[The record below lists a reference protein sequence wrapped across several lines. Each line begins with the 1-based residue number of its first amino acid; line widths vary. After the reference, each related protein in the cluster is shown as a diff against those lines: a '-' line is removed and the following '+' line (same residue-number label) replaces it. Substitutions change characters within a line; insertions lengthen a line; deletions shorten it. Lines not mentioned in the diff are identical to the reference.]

1 MAIATAGLL
10 GYRLCA
16 NFNAPYLALDI
27 TDFWR
32 RWHIS
37 LSSWLKDYLYISLG
51 GNRGG
56 RIFTYRNLMLTMV
69 LGGLWH
75 GASWNFVLWGF
86 MHGLALIVHKVW
98 SKRGIDLGSHPA
110 LKPVAWALTL
120 GWVVAAWVPFRAT
133 TFGDTVTT
141 LKLLTGQ
148 ATDGARTLLGS
159 GAALLWLVIG
169 ALLLGHWITHGTK
182 LWSER
187 WRLVSPEAY
196 GFGYGVAWAVV
207 IALKSTN
214 YAPFIY
220 FQF

>member
-1 MAIATAGLL
+1 MGLL
-10 GYRLCA
+10 GYRLCP

-56 RIFTYRNLMLTMV
+56 KIFTYRNLMLTMV

-75 GASWNFVLWGF
+75 GASWNFVLWGL
-86 MHGLALIVHKVW
+86 MHGLALVAHKLW
-98 SKRGIDLGSHPA
+98 KKRGMDLGSHPV
-110 LKPVAWALTL
+110 LRPVAWLLTL
-120 GWVVAAWVPFRAT
+120 GWVAAAWVPFRAA
-133 TFGDTVTT
+133 TFGNTVTA
-141 LKLLTGQ
+141 LKVLSGQ
-148 ATDGARTLLGS
+148 AADGAKTLLGP
-159 GAALLWLVIG
+159 GAAILWGLILVLF
-169 ALLLGHWITHGTK
+169 ACHWISHATR
-182 LWSER
+182 LWSGR
-187 WRLVSPEAY
+187 WRQISPGAY
-196 GFGYGVAWAVV
+196 AFLYGMAWATAV
-207 IALKSTN
+207 ALKSTD